1 VKRKKHLNVLLA
13 NKDVRRLFIADNIS
27 IIGDYFSYVA
37 LAGMVKEVTDS
48 NFLVALVYVAFTLPS
63 FFTTPFGGPTVDKFD
78 RKKIIVFISLAQALC
93 AVGFL
98 FASNSRIWIAFA
110 AQIAI
115 TCLSSFI
122 TPAFGAAL
130 PNLTRSDDE
139 LRQANALFGSSW
151 GAMVFIGAAA
161 GGFFSQAFGRR
172 ATFTADI
179 ATFLVCAGLVALIK
193 TPMQQQRTTEH
204 RSRMRPF
211 ADMKEAIHYA
221 KSDHTILALLSSKT
235 MFAFGAGTVS
245 QLSVLAIDVFHKGD
259 GGSGML
265 LAARGFGAS
274 IGPFLVMRFVRN
286 NMPRLLKVCGTAGI
300 AYAVLY
306 VATASSPN
314 IWIACLCVMGA
325 HLGGGAQWTLSTY
338 GLQVRVPD
346 HILGRVL
353 AGDMAIAIL
362 VMGTSSFAAGI
373 LGELL
378 PIRLAIAVIGATSGI
393 TAVVFLL
400 ATMGIRKRLHSEMQ
414 QQSDST
420 RAYQ

>member
-1 VKRKKHLNVLLA
+1 
-13 NKDVRRLFIADNIS
+13 
-27 IIGDYFSYVA
+27 
-37 LAGMVKEVTDS
+37 
-48 NFLVALVYVAFTLPS
+48 
-63 FFTTPFGGPTVDKFD
+63 
-78 RKKIIVFISLAQALC
+78 
-93 AVGFL
+93 
-98 FASNSRIWIAFA
+98 
-110 AQIAI
+110 
-115 TCLSSFI
+115 
-122 TPAFGAAL
+122 
-130 PNLTRSDDE
+130 
-139 LRQANALFGSSW
+139 
-151 GAMVFIGAAA
+151 
-161 GGFFSQAFGRR
+161 
-172 ATFTADI
+172 
-179 ATFLVCAGLVALIK
+179 
-193 TPMQQQRTTEH
+193 
-204 RSRMRPF
+204 
-211 ADMKEAIHYA
+211 
-221 KSDHTILALLSSKT
+221 
-235 MFAFGAGTVS
+235 VS